1 MIRLLPF
8 DHAIRNLGRSR
19 RRLLLVTGGSAT
31 VSLLVLGSVAFSQ
44 GLERSLGSSGLATN
58 ALLVGAGSEDSIE
71 RSEIP
76 ASVAE
81 IAAASIDGLANVA
94 GAPVVSPEIH
104 AALPCLAL
112 DGDGVA
118 APRHDRGDP
127 PPPLLVRGFERA
139 AIPAHPQVRLAEGRW
154 PLRGADEVVLGA
166 DAARRLGVAR
176 DGAVAIA
183 GERFAVTGIL
193 SAPGTVM
200 HGEAWMRLDRLA
212 TLLRRGSHSCVVI
225 ALGEAEFE
233 DVELFS
239 LSRLDLETSAMR
251 EDAYFAQLAEF
262 LGPIRALVAA
272 SALLVAT
279 GGVLGGLNGMYAAFA
294 SRMRE
299 VATLQAIGFSRTAIA
314 ISLVIESTVA
324 CSAGALAA
332 CAAGIL
338 LLDGAAIHLSM
349 GTFRLAADETA
360 IASGLLAGLLLGL
373 LGALPPILRSLTVPI
388 PTALRA

>member
-8 DHAIRNLGRSR
+8 DHAIRNLGRSW

-31 VSLLVLGSVAFSQ
+31 VSFLVLGSVAFTR
-44 GLERSLGSSGLATN
+44 GLERSLGASGLETN
-58 ALLVGAGSEDSIE
+58 ALLVGAGSEDSVE

-76 ASVAE
+76 GSVAG
-81 IAAASIDGLANVA
+81 IAAASIDGLTTVA
-94 GAPVVSPEIH
+94 GEPAVSPEIH

-112 DGDGVA
+112 GADTA
-118 APRHDRGDP
+118 AASARNEAP
-127 PPPLLVRGFERA
+127 PPVLVRGFERA
-139 AIPAHPQVRLAEGRW
+139 AFAVHPQVRLAEGRW
-154 PLRGADEVVLGA
+154 PLRGADEVALGA
-166 DAARRLGVAR
+166 DAARRIGVAR
-176 DGAVAIA
+176 GGFLAIA
-183 GERFAVTGIL
+183 GERFEVTAIL
-193 SAPGTVM
+193 SATGTVM

-212 TLLRRGSHSCVVI
+212 ALLRRTSHSCVVV
-225 ALGEAEFE
+225 ALGDAEFE

-239 LSRLDLETSAMR
+239 LSRLDIETSAMR

-299 VATLQAIGFSRTAIA
+299 VATLQAIGFSRAAIA
-314 ISLVIESTVA
+314 VSLVIESTVA
-324 CSAGALAA
+324 CSAGALVA
-332 CAAGIL
+332 CAAGLL

-349 GTFRLAADETA
+349 GTFRLVADEA
-360 IASGLLAGLLLGL
+360 SIAAGLVAGLLLGL

-388 PTALRA
+388 PAGLRA